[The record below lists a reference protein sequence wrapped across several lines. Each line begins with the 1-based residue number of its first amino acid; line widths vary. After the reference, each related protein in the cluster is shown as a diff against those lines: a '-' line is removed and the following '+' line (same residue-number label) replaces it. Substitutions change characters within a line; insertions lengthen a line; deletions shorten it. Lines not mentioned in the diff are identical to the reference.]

1 MAIENLFDSA
11 SSVMTVVSF
20 TTFVGILWWTFSRS
34 NSDFDAAAR
43 LPFDDDALDYP
54 AEAEMSVAK
63 ERNHG

>member
-43 LPFDDDALDYP
+43 LPFDDEALDYAADAAP
-54 AEAEMSVAK
+54 ALG

>member
-43 LPFDDDALDYP
+43 LPFDGVALDYAADAAP
-54 AEAEMSVAK
+54 AQG